1 MEIEVDN
8 KNVEIIRLREEL
20 SRAEGDNDK
29 FSVQIEQ
36 LQEDL
41 DSIKLIKANIE
52 TTLSEDLQ
60 LKEKENLELQTK
72 LTDLLDQNTN
82 LERELIVE

>member
-36 LQEDL
+36 L
-41 DSIKLIKANIE
+41 
-52 TTLSEDLQ
+52 
-60 LKEKENLELQTK
+60 
-72 LTDLLDQNTN
+72 
-82 LERELIVE
+82 

>member
-41 DSIKLIKANIE
+41 DAIKLIKANIE

-60 LKEKENLELQTK
+60 LKEKENIELQTK